1 VGPSGARLVGVAID
15 CADAGTVAHFYERIL
30 GYEVLEIGP
39 RWAQLRDPDS
49 GMHLNI
55 QGMPDYE
62 PPTWPEEPGKQAK
75 MLHFE
80 VEVRHLESAIAAAEA
95 EGGSQSPW
103 QPPTRDPARLRV
115 MLDPAGHPF
124 CFFLHGE

>member
-1 VGPSGARLVGVAID
+1 LVGVAVD
-15 CADAGTVAHFYERIL
+15 CATAGPVARFYERTL
-30 GYEVLEIGP
+30 GYEVLESGP
-39 RWAQLRDPDS
+39 YWAQLRDPET

-55 QGMPDYE
+55 QGVPDYE
-62 PPTWPEEPGKQAK
+62 PPTWPEQEGKQAK

-80 VEVRHLESAIAAAEA
+80 IEVEDLEAAIAVAEA

-103 QPPTRDPARLRV
+103 QPPTRDPSRLRV
-115 MLDPAGHPF
+115 MLDPAGHPV